1 MIFLVRHAKAG
12 HRDPTV
18 PDDTQRPLTP
28 NGWNQAKALI
38 EPLVE
43 AGATDHLLS
52 SPYVRCMQTLE
63 PLAIRLDT
71 NVIADDRLAEEQPL
85 APLLDLLVEVPE
97 GSVLCSHGDMI
108 PDVIAAL
115 QRRRCTIATE
125 PNWKKGAVWAL
136 TRKNGAFV
144 SASAWPPPE

>member
-12 HRDPTV
+12 HRNPAV

-28 NGWNQAKALI
+28 NGWNQAKALV

-43 AGATDHLLS
+43 AGATANLLS

-63 PLAIRLDT
+63 PLAVRLDT
-71 NVIADDRLAEEQPL
+71 DVIGDERLAEEQPF
-85 APLLDLLVEVPE
+85 AAMLDLMFEVAD
-97 GSVLCSHGDMI
+97 GSVLCSHGDRI

-136 TRKNGAFV
+136 TRKKGAFV
-144 SASAWPPPE
+144 TASAWPPPE